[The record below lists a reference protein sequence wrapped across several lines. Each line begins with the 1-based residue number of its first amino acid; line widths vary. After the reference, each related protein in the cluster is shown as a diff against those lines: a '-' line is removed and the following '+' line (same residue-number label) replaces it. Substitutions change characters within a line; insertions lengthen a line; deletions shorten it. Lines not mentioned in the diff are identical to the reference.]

1 MSSAPRL
8 VPTTVSTQVLS
19 EFASDVVIGLSQP
32 GQKELPSKYLYDEV
46 GSALFDVICVL
57 PEYGLSRAGMRTL
70 TRHAGDIVDRL
81 PSPVIVA
88 ELGSGSGQKTR
99 LLLEALARKQ
109 RVNYYPIDISG
120 SALSRCQQELGQ
132 IDRVSIVGFERA
144 YLDGLQEVAARRRE
158 GEKIFVLF
166 LGSTIGN
173 FDRPAGDQFL
183 REVRAILH
191 EGDALL
197 LSTDLEKPVDMLK
210 LAYDDPAGVTAAFNK
225 NLAGSHQS
233 RTRRRFRS
241 LAVRT
246 HRALRRIRAAH
257 RDAPAFHGMAAHHHS
272 QSRIRLLY
280 ARGRNDLD
288 RKLAQIRLE
297 RSGRD
302 GRANRI
308 SLRGPMDRFRM
319 ALRAESF
326 LCLLKHSDPCDRAI
340 ASLCYSFALDGKF
353 QKQSSEERS
362 CALRKRRRRSRIA
375 RQSLRR
381 GQRSTHRA
389 TAHSAAAQIPS
400 E

>member
-1 MSSAPRL
+1 MSTAPRL
-8 VPTTVSTQVLS
+8 VPTTVSTQVRT
-19 EFASDVVIGLSQP
+19 EFASDVVIGLGQP

-70 TRHAGDIVDRL
+70 TRHAGEIVNRL

-225 NLAGSHQS
+225 NLLARINRELAADFDLS
-233 RTRRRFRS
+233 RFEHV
-241 LAVRT
+241 VRYDESE
-246 HRALRRIRAAH
+246 RRIEMH
-257 RDAPAFHGMAAHHHS
+257 
-272 QSRIRLLY
+272 L
-280 ARGRNDLD
+280 
-288 RKLAQIRLE
+288 
-297 RSGRD
+297 
-302 GRANRI
+302 
-308 SLRGPMDRFRM
+308 
-319 ALRAESF
+319 
-326 LCLLKHSDPCDRAI
+326 
-340 ASLCYSFALDGKF
+340 
-353 QKQSSEERS
+353 
-362 CALRKRRRRSRIA
+362 RSREWQRITIRKA
-375 RQSLRR
+375 GFGFYMREGETIWTESSHKYDLKEVVEMGERTGYR
-381 GQRSTHRA
+381 CAGQWTDSEWRF
-389 TAHSAAAQIPS
+389 AQNLFFAS
-400 E
+400 

>member
-8 VPTTVSTQVLS
+8 VPTTVSTQVRS

-70 TRHAGDIVDRL
+70 SRHAGDIVDLL

-158 GEKIFVLF
+158 GEKIFLLF

-197 LSTDLEKPVDMLK
+197 LSTDLEKPEDMLK

-225 NLAGSHQS
+225 NLLARINRELAADFDLS
-233 RTRRRFRS
+233 RFEHV
-241 LAVRT
+241 VRYDESE
-246 HRALRRIRAAH
+246 RRIEMH
-257 RDAPAFHGMAAHHHS
+257 
-272 QSRIRLLY
+272 L
-280 ARGRNDLD
+280 
-288 RKLAQIRLE
+288 
-297 RSGRD
+297 
-302 GRANRI
+302 
-308 SLRGPMDRFRM
+308 
-319 ALRAESF
+319 
-326 LCLLKHSDPCDRAI
+326 
-340 ASLCYSFALDGKF
+340 
-353 QKQSSEERS
+353 
-362 CALRKRRRRSRIA
+362 
-375 RQSLRR
+375 
-381 GQRSTHRA
+381 RSTEWQRITIRKAGFGFYLREGETIWTESSHKYDLKEVVEMGERTGYRCA
-389 TAHSAAAQIPS
+389 GQWIDSEWRFAQNLFFAS
-400 E
+400 